1 MSHEIRTPMNAI
13 IGMSG
18 LLGETELDAEQ
29 REYASTIAR
38 SGEALLA
45 IINDILDFS
54 KIEAGRMELE
64 VAPFDVRECVEAVVD
79 LIGPVAQ
86 RKGLELAYGIEPGTP
101 ETAVGDASRLRQ
113 ILLNLLNNAVK
124 FTDAG
129 EIAVNVEPAPRVPA
143 PDRIGFHV
151 AIRDTGIGIPPDR
164 IDRLFQSFTQVDAS
178 TSRRFGGT
186 GLGLAI
192 SRRLAELMGGTV
204 TAESSGVPGE
214 GSTFHVTFEAGVTDM
229 TPTALRRDGSFAGR
243 RALIVDDNA
252 TNLLL
257 MTALLSA
264 WGVETTTASSGEE
277 ALAALEQGA
286 FDVAILDML
295 MPGMDGLDLATRLR
309 ERAAELPTIL
319 ASSVPRHDVASDPRW
334 EDAGIGAVIV
344 KPIKASALHGALAI
358 VLDLESGAE
367 ETPSEAGGVLDPEL
381 GHRHPLRI
389 LIAEDNVVNQRLA
402 LRLLEKLGY
411 RADVVANG
419 LEAVEAVGRQEYD
432 LVLMDVQMPEMDGVQ
447 ATQQILERWADGERP
462 WIVAM
467 TAEVM
472 RGDREGFLAAGMNDY
487 VAKPIRPQELIAA
500 ITRTPSRRRDR
511 AATARDGSG
520 PPVDDAVLQRLAES
534 MGGDDAFVAE
544 LIDQFV
550 TDSPALVAAAGARG
564 AARRRRRAGAKGG
577 SRRRPRAARGH
588 RRTSA
593 RAGRGGARA
602 APRGGRHASADEQDH
617 QRIASATPSTTHAS
631 PITTSPRSG
640 CIPCLLPTFPRDGT
654 RRLAVTSGSS
664 AGSRR
669 TPPRLEGR

>member
-1 MSHEIRTPMNAI
+1 
-13 IGMSG
+13 
-18 LLGETELDAEQ
+18 
-29 REYASTIAR
+29 
-38 SGEALLA
+38 
-45 IINDILDFS
+45 
-54 KIEAGRMELE
+54 
-64 VAPFDVRECVEAVVD
+64 
-79 LIGPVAQ
+79 
-86 RKGLELAYGIEPGTP
+86 
-101 ETAVGDASRLRQ
+101 
-113 ILLNLLNNAVK
+113 
-124 FTDAG
+124 
-129 EIAVNVEPAPRVPA
+129 
-143 PDRIGFHV
+143 
-151 AIRDTGIGIPPDR
+151 
-164 IDRLFQSFTQVDAS
+164 
-178 TSRRFGGT
+178 
-186 GLGLAI
+186 
-192 SRRLAELMGGTV
+192 
-204 TAESSGVPGE
+204 
-214 GSTFHVTFEAGVTDM
+214 
-229 TPTALRRDGSFAGR
+229 
-243 RALIVDDNA
+243 
-252 TNLLL
+252 

-277 ALAALEQGA
+277 GLAALEQGA

-344 KPIKASALHGALAI
+344 KPIKASALHGALAV

-367 ETPSEAGGVLDPEL
+367 ETRDEAGGMLDPEL
-381 GHRHPLRI
+381 GVRHPLRI
-389 LIAEDNVVNQRLA
+389 LLAEDNVVNQRLA

-511 AATARDGSG
+511 AAAARDGSG

-550 TDSPALVAAAGARG
+550 TDSPALVAAARRG
-564 AARRRRRAGAKGG
+564 LEAGDADEVRRAAHTLKSNAATFGANELADRSSRLEAAAKGG
-577 SRRRPRAARGH
+577 SLDDGPAQLEAIEDELGRVHAALRAS
-588 RRTSA
+588 TS
-593 RAGRGGARA
+593 
-602 APRGGRHASADEQDH
+602 
-617 QRIASATPSTTHAS
+617 
-631 PITTSPRSG
+631 
-640 CIPCLLPTFPRDGT
+640 
-654 RRLAVTSGSS
+654 
-664 AGSRR
+664 
-669 TPPRLEGR
+669 